1 MDRVEKFFVNLAPEP
16 LRNRNPFRVSSL
28 LLILAIIVFLYLD
41 FRSLYKEI
49 NSFFKNEK
57 AIESLRKE
65 LEGFSFENKQLEEK
79 IIGLKKKYKSRV
91 DNVNTLIEEK
101 NLSWLSLLSLFEE
114 SLSERTVLLSLSPY
128 GSDNLNAEISSDNID
143 DLLRTINKISKNNLV
158 SNVSIVR
165 EREKEGQKIFLIS
178 IKLKAQDE

>member
-1 MDRVEKFFVNLAPEP
+1 MDRVERFFVNLAPKP
-16 LRNRNPFRVSSL
+16 PRNKNPFMVSL
-28 LLILAIIVFLYLD
+28 LLLVLAIIVFLYLD
-41 FRSLYKEI
+41 SRSLYKEI
-49 NSFFKNEK
+49 NSYFKNEK

-65 LEGFSFENKQLEEK
+65 LERFSLENKKLEEK
-79 IIGLKKKYKSRV
+79 IINLKKKYKSRV

-128 GSDNLNAEISSDNID
+128 GNSLNAEISSDNID

-158 SNVSIVR
+158 SKVSILR

-178 IKLKAQDE
+178 IKLKG